1 MPHHPA
7 SVPPNVIQPP
17 PNTASFPDGP
27 PMAATAPPS
36 GSRPGQASGAYHDLL
51 GLESELTSIQVYSQT
66 KFSTDYHEL
75 KKEYSMQKDG
85 LFKI

>member
-1 MPHHPA
+1 MLPHHPA

-51 GLESELTSIQVYSQT
+51 GLESELTSIQVYLQ
-66 KFSTDYHEL
+66 
-75 KKEYSMQKDG
+75 
-85 LFKI
+85 I